1 MKGLLEVNGK
11 YMNEYW
17 GDYQVLVGGIYPT
30 EGYRF
35 GGYTSSGYR
44 IVRGLYTSVLI
55 ECISIVMPL

>member
-35 GGYTSSGYR
+35 GGYTS
-44 IVRGLYTSVLI
+44 
-55 ECISIVMPL
+55 